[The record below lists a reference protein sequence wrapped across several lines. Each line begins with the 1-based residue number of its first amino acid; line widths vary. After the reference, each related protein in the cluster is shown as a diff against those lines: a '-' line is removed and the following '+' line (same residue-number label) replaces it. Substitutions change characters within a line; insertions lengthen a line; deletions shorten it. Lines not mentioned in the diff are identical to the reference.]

1 MTVQRLLSAACVAAF
16 GVVVSVSSPALAG
29 DWQVDMAQS
38 RIAFTAQQSGAVFSG
53 TIPAFMADISFD
65 PAQLAA
71 AKAVVVMPLQGINTG
86 SSTRD
91 EELPNKDWL
100 DLKTHPEA
108 RFESTAFS
116 VVDAATGK
124 YEMKGTLTL
133 RGVSQP
139 VVVPFVYAPAVDG
152 KSAKVEGQATLDRTA
167 FGVGQGGWATDFS
180 TVSRDI
186 AVQISLVATRP

>member
-1 MTVQRLLSAACVAAF
+1 MATRLLRFVSAAFFLGGLAI
-16 GVVVSVSSPALAG
+16 SPALAG
-29 DWQVDMAQS
+29 EWQVDMAQS

-53 TIPAFMADISFD
+53 AIPAFTADISFD

-116 VVDAATGK
+116 VVDAATGN

-133 RGVSQP
+133 RGMSQP
-139 VVVPFVYAPAVDG
+139 VVVPFVYVPSADG